1 MPDTQNAKGKPM
13 KKIKQAINSTL
24 VGIMFIM
31 YLAIGAVFDMIEW
44 LRNKK
49 K

>member
-1 MPDTQNAKGKPM
+1 MPDAQNRKEQSM

-24 VGIMFIM
+24 IGIMFIM
-31 YLAIGAVFDMIEW
+31 YLAIGAVFDMIDW
-44 LRNKK
+44 LKNKK